1 MARHGWYAGPLLKQ
15 RGPRLL
21 PAPGDAH
28 ARREPAPLRQG
39 PSQLQVQ
46 RQEGEKEGR
55 NGK

>member
-46 RQEGEKEGR
+46 RRGERKEGTE
-55 NGK
+55 NE